1 MGQDSGSWKLSLP
14 CTQAEA
20 EIIGAMDPAD
30 DLPVLLAREIEGTRP
45 PAWVVEAYLEQ
56 EPAADQVA
64 AFRRLVPSA
73 SGKAPEVEWLAPA
86 DWLTISQAG
95 LQPVRAGRFF
105 VHTEAHADAVPQDAI
120 AFRIEA
126 GRAFGT
132 GQHETTTG
140 CLLMLD
146 RMRFEGGRFTDIADI
161 GTGTGL
167 LAFAALR
174 LWPNAC
180 VVASDIDPIAIDVSR
195 ENAVGNGVPLGI
207 RAGMV
212 ELVTAPGMAHRRL
225 RRRAPYDLVI
235 ANILAGPLIDLAP
248 VLSAA
253 LDPGGSLILAG
264 LLDHQADAV
273 AAAYRRQGMR
283 LADNVVQGEW
293 PTLRLIKRRRLRPVR
308 SGQGARP
315 GSPVPGAPAER
326 W

>member
-1 MGQDSGSWKLSLP
+1 MGQNIGSWKMSLP
-14 CTQAEA
+14 CVQAEA
-20 EIIGAMDPAD
+20 EAIAVAEPLDN
-30 DLPVLLAREIEGTRP
+30 LPVLLAREIEGSRP
-45 PAWVVEAYLEQ
+45 PRWVIEAYLDQ
-56 EPAADQVA
+56 EPTAEDIDGFQE
-64 AFRRLVPSA
+64 LVPSA
-73 SGKAPEVEWLAPA
+73 ARQIPEVEWLAPA

-95 LQPVRAGRFF
+95 LEPVSAGRFF
-105 VHTEAHADAVPQDAI
+105 VYTKAHADAVPEDAI
-120 AFRIEA
+120 AFQIEA

-146 RMRFEGGRFTDIADI
+146 QIRREGARFAEIADI

-174 LWPNAC
+174 LWPRAS

-195 ENAVGNGVPLGI
+195 ENAENNSIPIGARP
-207 RAGMV
+207 GMV
-212 ELVTAPGMAHRRL
+212 ELVTAAGMAHRRL
-225 RRRAPYDLVI
+225 RQRAPYDLVI

-253 LDPGGSLILAG
+253 LEPGGTLLLAG

-283 LADNVVQGEW
+283 LAGTVVQGEW
-293 PTLRLIKRRRLRPVR
+293 PTLRLIKRRRLRPAR
-308 SGQGARP
+308 SGQASRP
-315 GSPVPGAPAER
+315 GSPVRGAPAEQ

>member
-1 MGQDSGSWKLSLP
+1 MSLP

-20 EIIGAMDPAD
+20 ELIGAIDPID
-30 DLPVLLAREIEGTRP
+30 DLPVLLAREIDGSRP
-45 PAWVVEAYLEQ
+45 PTWVIEAHLEH
-56 EPAADQVA
+56 EPAAAHIA
-64 AFRRLVPSA
+64 AFRQLVPSA
-73 SGKAPEVEWLAPA
+73 GGKAPDIEWLAPA
-86 DWLTISQAG
+86 DWLTMSQAG
-95 LQPVRAGRFF
+95 LEPVSAGRFF
-105 VHTEAHADAVPQDAI
+105 VYTAAHADAAPNDAI

-146 RMRFEGGRFTDIADI
+146 QIRREGARFAEIADI

-174 LWPNAC
+174 LWPRAS
-180 VVASDIDPIAIDVSR
+180 VVASDIDPIAIEVSR
-195 ENAVGNGVPLGI
+195 ENAENNAIPLGV
-207 RAGMV
+207 RPGMV
-212 ELVTAPGMAHRRL
+212 ELVTAAGMAHRRL
-225 RRRAPYDLVI
+225 RQRAPYDLVI

-253 LDPGGSLILAG
+253 LEPGGTLLLAG
-264 LLDHQADAV
+264 LLDHQADGV

-283 LADNVVQGEW
+283 LAGSVVQGEW
-293 PTLRLIKRRRLRPVR
+293 PTLRLVKRRRLRPAR
-308 SGQGARP
+308 SGQASRP
-315 GSPVPGAPAER
+315 GSPARGAPAEQ